1 MPPSRD
7 HAENEPLKGSGC
19 LVLDGNWYDDQPD
32 QLGVNGSGTD
42 LLLARICS
50 LVETRVRSAVEEREK
65 ANVDEE
71 MKHDWMLAAAVID
84 RILFITFSFLFV
96 GSISLFFCVFF
107 YMP

>member
-7 HAENEPLKGSGC
+7 HAENEALKGSGR
-19 LVLDGNWYDDQPD
+19 LILDGNGYDERPD
-32 QLGVNGSGTD
+32 QLGVNGSCTD

-65 ANVDEE
+65 VNVDEE

-96 GSISLFFCVFF
+96 GSISLFFSAFF